1 MLRRDAM
8 SQSRRFA
15 VKCCLLPGGANNS
28 TDMTEMRYC
37 CSVSVCVCL
46 RGMSSPN
53 NFGLCLAHRLQFV
66 TFLRNEGVNG
76 NRGRAAVFIGNKLRH
91 SRNIHINFVY
101 MNNLPHTCTCVSC
114 VCLFGSVCVATLK
127 LISNNFCHV
136 NSVSFVLLSV
146 HSVHFVCIRAHTQA
160 NAQHMHTHSHTHHYG
175 RIHMWNMCLQN
186 DAIFI
191 VLFSPTHAQM

>member
-1 MLRRDAM
+1 MLRRVAM

-91 SRNIHINFVY
+91 SRNIHINIVY

-114 VCLFGSVCVATLK
+114 VCVCLGVYVWQPLSWFPTIFVMSTQSVLC
-127 LISNNFCHV
+127 FC
-136 NSVSFVLLSV
+136 LSTPFILSAYERI
-146 HSVHFVCIRAHTQA
+146 HKQ
-160 NAQHMHTHSHTHHYG
+160 MHTHTITGVFICGICACKTTPFSLSCFHQHTH
-175 RIHMWNMCLQN
+175 RC
-186 DAIFI
+186 DC
-191 VLFSPTHAQM
+191 

>member
-1 MLRRDAM
+1 MLRRVAM

-15 VKCCLLPGGANNS
+15 VKCCLLSGEGNNS

-101 MNNLPHTCTCVSC
+101 MNNLPHTHTCVSC

-146 HSVHFVCIRAHTQA
+146 HSVHFVCI
-160 NAQHMHTHSHTHHYG
+160 
-175 RIHMWNMCLQN
+175 
-186 DAIFI
+186 
-191 VLFSPTHAQM
+191 

>member
-1 MLRRDAM
+1 MLRRVAM

-15 VKCCLLPGGANNS
+15 VKCCLLPGGGNNS

-91 SRNIHINFVY
+91 SRNIHINIVY

-114 VCLFGSVCVATLK
+114 VCVCLGVYVWQPLSWFPTIFVMSTQSVLC
-127 LISNNFCHV
+127 FC
-136 NSVSFVLLSV
+136 LSTPFILSAYERI
-146 HSVHFVCIRAHTQA
+146 HKQ
-160 NAQHMHTHSHTHHYG
+160 MHTHTITGVFICGICAWKTTPFSLSCFHQHTH
-175 RIHMWNMCLQN
+175 RC
-186 DAIFI
+186 DC
-191 VLFSPTHAQM
+191 